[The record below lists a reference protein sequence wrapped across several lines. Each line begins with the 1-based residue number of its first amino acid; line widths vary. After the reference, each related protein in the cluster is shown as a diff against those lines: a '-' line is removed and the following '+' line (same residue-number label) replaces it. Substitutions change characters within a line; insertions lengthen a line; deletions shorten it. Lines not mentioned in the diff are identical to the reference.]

1 MPKPSRT
8 NIIIRC
14 QPISGSKQER
24 IINSARSFYGSKF
37 KKTVELALVD
47 LFEPIHIAIQGGSA
61 ADIQNAIDCSA
72 HEIRDLHRA
81 ALNQCKKNGYVS
93 ASQVV
98 QDPIPDDPSLK
109 IFDSDE
115 DEDEPELDFD

>member
-14 QPISGSKQER
+14 QPISGSKQEQ
-24 IINSARSFYGSKF
+24 IINSAKSFYGSKF

-47 LFEPIHIAIQGGSA
+47 LFEPIHIAIEGGSE
-61 ADIQNAIDCSA
+61 ADIQNAIEYST
-72 HEIRDLHRA
+72 HEIRDLHRE
-81 ALNQCKKNGYVS
+81 ALNQCHKNGYVS

-98 QDPIPDDPSLK
+98 QDPKPDDPSLK
-109 IFDSDE
+109 IFDPDE
-115 DEDEPELDFD
+115 DEIELDFD